1 MYIAIEVQDQVWIYK
16 YDIRNIKYPP
26 IYVNRIKVI
35 GGISFLMFLRDAV
48 FGVFYPTHLIIY
60 QIEENNTIRIIFNKK
75 YGVAE
80 TVELIQVPKPIEF
93 MLNIFFKE
101 RSQTAQVHTLWR
113 L

>member
-26 IYVNRIKVI
+26 VYINRIKVI

-60 QIEENNTIRIIFNKK
+60 QIEENNTILIYPSNTDHIQLMLITYQVRFNIYLLQKTNTAIIVLQHITIHI
-75 YGVAE
+75 Y
-80 TVELIQVPKPIEF
+80 P
-93 MLNIFFKE
+93 
-101 RSQTAQVHTLWR
+101 
-113 L
+113 